1 MLLIIAILIG
11 VTMGQHIKIA
21 LTPELRAFLTSSWA
35 LAETKALPVAN
46 LAAKQIKS
54 AVKTARVKSAQTD
67 AEIRFMEA
75 D

>member
-1 MLLIIAILIG
+1 MLWILCILLG
-11 VTMGQHIKIA
+11 VTIGQHLKIA
-21 LTPELRAFLTSSWA
+21 LTPELRAFLTSSWR
-35 LAETKALPVAN
+35 LANEKALPVAN

-75 D
+75 E